1 MDGSIESLN
10 LDNITSALRLS
21 NTEKV
26 MSCPSQLS
34 IQPDSIL
41 EMSPQNL
48 VVLQK
53 AKCHLKS
60 DVKVVHKY
68 FFYST

>member
-1 MDGSIESLN
+1 MDGFVESLN
-10 LDNITSALRLS
+10 LDNILSALRLS
-21 NTEKV
+21 STEKV
-26 MSCPSQLS
+26 MSCPSQRS

-41 EMSPQNL
+41 EMSPPNS

-60 DVKVVHKY
+60 DVKVVHKF

>member
-1 MDGSIESLN
+1 
-10 LDNITSALRLS
+10 
-21 NTEKV
+21 
-26 MSCPSQLS
+26 MSFPSQLS
-34 IQPDSIL
+34 IQQDSIL
-41 EMSPQNL
+41 EMSLSNS

-60 DVKVVHKY
+60 DVKVVHKF